1 MTGPD
6 MTGRDMAGPD
16 MTDPM
21 GGTGMTLAAAWGL
34 LPAVLAVGVAALI
47 LGTVFAVADSVVLS
61 GGRMRSAVEP
71 FRSTARWLAQQRRTT
86 LAPDRLLWRSGVI
99 AVPVLAVL
107 SLAVVPIGGRTLLST
122 SADLVWFNAME
133 ALLWAA
139 VWLVGWGPNAV
150 HSLVGAYRFLAQGL
164 AYELP
169 LMFALITA
177 GLGAGSLRTTDIVA
191 TQENLWFVVTMPVAF
206 VVFLASAAAFAFWGP
221 FASPAGADIAA
232 GVMSELSGVDR
243 LLVQAGR
250 AVVLGAAAAMSVA
263 LFLGGGA
270 GPWLPEPV
278 WYLLKTLLV
287 ILAMAAIGR
296 RIPVLRPDRFV
307 EFSWM
312 VLIPATLLQTL
323 WVGLLVLSGF
333 YP

>member
-1 MTGPD
+1 
-6 MTGRDMAGPD
+6 
-16 MTDPM
+16 MTDPVD
-21 GGTGMTLAAAWGL
+21 GADVTLVAAWGL
-34 LPAVLAVGVAALI
+34 LPTVLAVGTAALV
-47 LGTVFAVADSVVLS
+47 LGALFAIADSVVLS
-61 GGRMRSAVEP
+61 SGRMRSAVEP
-71 FRSTARWLAQQRRTT
+71 FRSSVRLLAQQRRTT
-86 LAPDRLLWRSGVI
+86 LAPDRLLWRSGVV

-169 LMFALITA
+169 LMFSLITA

-191 TQENLWFVVTMPVAF
+191 TQDDLWFVVTMPVAF

-221 FASPAGADIAA
+221 FSSPSGADIAS
-232 GVMSELSGVDR
+232 GVVSELSGVDR

-250 AVVLGAAAAMSVA
+250 SMLLGATAAMSVA

-278 WYLLKTLLV
+278 WYVLKTLAV
-287 ILAMAAIGR
+287 IAAVAAIGR
-296 RIPVLRPDRFV
+296 RIPVLRPDRFI
-307 EFSWM
+307 EFAWM
-312 VLIPATLLQTL
+312 ILIPATLLQAL
-323 WVGLLVLSGF
+323 GVALLVLLGF
-333 YP
+333 YA